1 MVINL
6 WGCKARLKNV
16 TNSEYL
22 PSCFHPSCIMGFYD
36 FYKMLQNHHKM
47 VKTLK
52 TIYDLDQDLLST
64 LKTKAKTILE
74 HEALL

>member
-1 MVINL
+1 
-6 WGCKARLKNV
+6 
-16 TNSEYL
+16 
-22 PSCFHPSCIMGFYD
+22 
-36 FYKMLQNHHKM
+36 MLQNHHKM
-47 VKTLK
+47 VKTIK